1 MESQFLTC
9 PYQSSYF
16 EVERG
21 NKMQL
26 KMLRDK
32 EIIFSLVCVV
42 AIIVL
47 LIMPTGF
54 EKQIY
59 TNAEH
64 VKVKVIETNESG
76 IYNSGLLKLGS
87 QVCQVEVLEGTFK
100 GQQIEAANLLAG
112 RLEVDKLFIKG
123 DKALA
128 LIEKTAE
135 GNVLDANLLDYYRL
149 NLEWL
154 LVLLFMGALILFS
167 GKTGV
172 RTIISFVVSL
182 LCMWKV
188 LVPGLLKGYNPM
200 IIGLVIGVTMAVVT
214 LLLVAG
220 FTEKAYCAIMGMSI
234 ASIITCVMA
243 IGFGNLFRI
252 HGGVMPSSE
261 SLLYSGYQHL
271 DLTKIYQAAIYLSCS
286 GALVDLAVDISAA
299 IEEVVDKKPT
309 ITRKEILLSGLNI
322 GRSVVGSQTT
332 TLLLAYM
339 GSFITI
345 MMVYMAQGTPMVS
358 ILNGQSMAS
367 EILHTLVGCLGLVM
381 VSPITAFICSLR
393 YSKKLN

>member
-1 MESQFLTC
+1 MLLQ
-9 PYQSSYF
+9 
-16 EVERG
+16 
-21 NKMQL
+21 KM
-26 KMLRDK
+26 RDK
-32 EIIFSLVCVV
+32 EVIFSLVCIVV
-42 AIIVL
+42 IIIL
-47 LIMPTGF
+47 LMLPTGF

-64 VKVKVIETNESG
+64 VKVKILETNESG
-76 IYNSGLLKLGS
+76 IYNSGILKLGS
-87 QVCQVEVLEGTFK
+87 QVCLVEVLEGTFK
-100 GQQIEAANLLAG
+100 GSQIEAANLLSG
-112 RLEVDKLFIKG
+112 RLEVDKLFAKG

-128 LIEKTAE
+128 LIEKTE
-135 GNVLDANLLDYYRL
+135 DGQVLDANVLDYYRL

-154 LVLLFMGALILFS
+154 LVFLFMGALILFS

-188 LVPGLLKGYNPM
+188 LVPGLLNGYNPM
-200 IIGLVIGVTMAVVT
+200 VLGLIIGVTMAVIT

-220 FTEKAYCAIMGMSI
+220 FTEKAYCAILGMSI
-234 ASIITCVMA
+234 ASIMTCLMA
-243 IGFGNLFRI
+243 IAFGNLFRI
-252 HGGVMPSSE
+252 HGGVMPWAE

-286 GALVDLAVDISAA
+286 GALVDLSVDISAA

-309 ITRKEILLSGLNI
+309 ISRKEILLSGLNI

-367 EILHTLVGCLGLVM
+367 EILHTLVGCLGLVI

-393 YSKKLN
+393 YKRH

>member
-1 MESQFLTC
+1 
-9 PYQSSYF
+9 
-16 EVERG
+16 
-21 NKMQL
+21 MQWSII
-26 KMLRDK
+26 KDK
-32 EIIFSLVCVV
+32 EVVFSLVCIV
-42 AIIVL
+42 AIIIL
-47 LIMPTGF
+47 LMLPTGF

-64 VKVKVIETNESG
+64 VKVKVLETNESG
-76 IYNSGLLKLGS
+76 VYNSGLLKLGS
-87 QVCQVEVLEGTFK
+87 QECIVEVLEGTFK
-100 GQQIEAANLLAG
+100 GEQIEAANLLSG
-112 RLEVDKLFIKG
+112 RLEVDKLFASG

-128 LIEKTAE
+128 LIEKTE
-135 GNVLDANLLDYYRL
+135 DGEVLDANVLDYYRL
-149 NLEWL
+149 NLEGL

-167 GKTGV
+167 GKTGI
-172 RTIISFVVSL
+172 RTIISFVLSL

-188 LVPGLLKGYNPM
+188 LVPGLLRGYHPM
-200 IIGLVIGVTMAVVT
+200 LLGLIIGMTMAIVT

-220 FTEKAYCAIMGMSI
+220 FTEKAYCAILGMGA
-234 ASIITCVMA
+234 ASVMTCIMA
-243 IGFGNLFRI
+243 IGFGNLFKI
-252 HGGVMPSSE
+252 HGSVMPWSE

-271 DLTKIYQAAIYLSCS
+271 DLTKIFQSAIYLSCS

-309 ITRKEILLSGLNI
+309 ISRKEILKSGLNI

-339 GSFITI
+339 GSFITV

-367 EILHTLVGCLGLVM
+367 EILHTLVGCLGLVI
-381 VSPITAFICSLR
+381 VSPMTAFICSLR
-393 YSKKLN
+393 YKRG